1 MRPYSALESFPEG
14 QQEGL
19 FPQWWLQGPT
29 CRYGGKIHLSSSYDK
44 RKSLVAVSEK
54 WFILVYIHVL
64 LLFLVPLLL
73 LKAKHDIS
81 SPSDLSSDN
90 SDLAMLKSLLAG
102 LSLPSK
108 SGVLDRGSDEEK
120 DGESEWGEC
129 YSSWTCNMFW
139 STDAFMRCM
148 LCLFFSYQPNERVF
162 RVENVTCILIQF
174 GTGIWDGSVVWLLE
188 QENSS

>member
-1 MRPYSALESFPEG
+1 M
-14 QQEGL
+14 
-19 FPQWWLQGPT
+19 
-29 CRYGGKIHLSSSYDK
+29 
-44 RKSLVAVSEK
+44 
-54 WFILVYIHVL
+54 YIHVL

-129 YSSWTCNMFW
+129 YSS
-139 STDAFMRCM
+139 
-148 LCLFFSYQPNERVF
+148 
-162 RVENVTCILIQF
+162 
-174 GTGIWDGSVVWLLE
+174 
-188 QENSS
+188 